1 MYENYEGLPVMPDL
15 TQGLSPA
22 KRESRL
28 LFPGEGQSLRQRG
41 NRSKLLQPDAEVAHS
56 YNVLGEPEKAR
67 DAIAHAVRL
76 KPNDKD
82 VQLTLAETQKALA
95 APGRQRMI
103 R

>member
-1 MYENYEGLPVMPDL
+1 VEERAGDEEIAIGERVLIGEPV
-15 TQGLSPA
+15 
-22 KRESRL
+22 RELHARREVLGEAVETTPNDAAGWVRL
-28 LFPGEGQSLRQRG
+28 
-41 NRSKLLQPDAEVAHS
+41 AHS

-103 R
+103 P